1 MIAKELGCCRNTIN
15 TLITRWKKEGGDI
28 KHVPKRKKGSGR
40 PRLLTDQRLQEIL
53 KHFEQNPSISVPQL
67 KNILPELRHIS
78 DRTLQRNV
86 KERLKLISR
95 RVAKKPVL
103 TEKMIQDRL
112 LFCRRYRNWSA
123 NKWLKVLFTDESMFR
138 VVNLGK
144 QQNNTAFVRRPK
156 GSNRYDP
163 KYTRKTVGQSEGVM
177 VWGGFCGAGKTSL
190 YVLPKKYRQD
200 AKFKNKRKLKG
211 MDWEACLDC
220 FKKKMMPGFRK
231 FRCSHLL
238 QDKAPC
244 HRHRNVVKYLADRGV
259 EVIQWAGNSPD
270 LNPIENLWSIIKRRL
285 KLKDCSTRH
294 KCILAIRKVWK
305 DIPKSLLVKLAT
317 SMPRRIAEVEERGGN
332 ITHY

>member
-1 MIAKELGCCRNTIN
+1 MGRLSEQDKVRAITLFKYSHWNQKMIAKELGCCRNTIN

-40 PRLLTDQRLQEIL
+40 PRLLTDQRLQEIV

-144 QQNNTAFVRRPK
+144 QQNNTSFVRRPK
-156 GSNRYDP
+156 GIRKQKLTSN
-163 KYTRKTVGQSEGVM
+163 K
-177 VWGGFCGAGKTSL
+177 GFFPQLILTTGSQN
-190 YVLPKKYRQD
+190 R
-200 AKFKNKRKLKG
+200 
-211 MDWEACLDC
+211 
-220 FKKKMMPGFRK
+220 
-231 FRCSHLL
+231 
-238 QDKAPC
+238 
-244 HRHRNVVKYLADRGV
+244 
-259 EVIQWAGNSPD
+259 SPD
-270 LNPIENLWSIIKRRL
+270 IIVYYGIWARVSTKRAVAL
-285 KLKDCSTRH
+285 FSDVIH
-294 KCILAIRKVWK
+294 
-305 DIPKSLLVKLAT
+305 T
-317 SMPRRIAEVEERGGN
+317 S
-332 ITHY
+332 